1 MQGDCLSAVLF
12 IIYLAAALQDEENEK
27 ELMKT
32 ENTRSKTKKQI
43 TLDHSYATQEEP
55 ETVHR
60 KDVNINP
67 KYADDCSYMTTAHT
81 RFEQQETTSRERLHK
96 YHLNIN
102 RTKTERFTVP
112 EPLPPPTKPK
122 INLITIRK
130 GSTEPSALELVAK
143 ANVKVVYPPGSL
155 VVSTPMFAA

>member
-1 MQGDCLSAVLF
+1 MHCICF
-12 IIYLAAALQDEENEK
+12 I
-27 ELMKT
+27 
-32 ENTRSKTKKQI
+32 SSSKKQI

-60 KDVNINP
+60 KEVNINP
-67 KYADDCSYMTTAHT
+67 KYADDCSYMTTAHA
-81 RFEQQETTSRERLHK
+81 RFEQQEKTSQERLHK

-122 INLITIRK
+122 INLIQWSDLDWTLP
-130 GSTEPSALELVAK
+130 SNTE
-143 ANVKVVYPPGSL
+143 
-155 VVSTPMFAA
+155 TPTPAWKNM